1 MAQKLN
7 LGFGA
12 ILNFFSVKTVIL
24 NCVIIAVNKWFMIVL
39 YMRVVALGVNS
50 TSASMIFFVVVFD
63 YVLAGTTILNSWSHL
78 VFFLLRL
85 EQERVF
91 QLYRQCGGQSQ
102 CRKVSK
108 IELLLLVE
116 FIDHRCLC

>member
-1 MAQKLN
+1 
-7 LGFGA
+7 
-12 ILNFFSVKTVIL
+12 
-24 NCVIIAVNKWFMIVL
+24 
-39 YMRVVALGVNS
+39 
-50 TSASMIFFVVVFD
+50 MIFVVLFLTV
-63 YVLAGTTILNSWSHL
+63 YWQVQPSLIRGLMC
-78 VFFLLRL
+78 FFLPRL